1 MAPAN
6 RLFVTGG
13 QLKAAASRVCAVCA
27 LCGEGRVYHDQWPS
41 SPSSHTTTP
50 PSRRLIWCQPWKQL
64 RYSAA
69 ASLFAVCYAAAN
81 WGRKIGGEAG
91 TFAVLQRLIC
101 HLNLKVLRREGCWCD
116 WSNFYSKING
126 LIIRTVYSS
135 SPSSIWPPVFIV
147 WQPWTALMTIII
159 KGNGSIKQ
167 HECLLRLI
175 LCF

>member
-1 MAPAN
+1 M
-6 RLFVTGG
+6 
-13 QLKAAASRVCAVCA
+13 CAVWRGTSLSWPVTILTYNHPAQPPVNLMPARKTIA
-27 LCGEGRVYHDQWPS
+27 L
-41 SPSSHTTTP
+41 
-50 PSRRLIWCQPWKQL
+50 SRSCL
-64 RYSAA
+64 
-69 ASLFAVCYAAAN
+69 AVCCLLRSSSAAN